1 VDRTYMAAGSGGSP
15 ADPASTITSP
25 TPGITVGYPA
35 ATFSWTAG
43 TGVTERYFMVGTT
56 RGGSEIY
63 AGYQGAA
70 LSRTVFTMPNGG
82 ITIYVRLMSYIEGSW
97 VVKDYTY
104 LAEP

>member
-1 VDRTYMAAGSGGSP
+1 
-15 ADPASTITSP
+15 
-25 TPGITVGYPA
+25 VGYPA